1 MPHIF
6 REVETWG
13 TVIFFEGSSPTLNE
27 VELKAAADEIERFL
41 FHVDEVFST
50 YKESS
55 FISQLRGNQISI
67 DDCPEE
73 VRGVWNATA
82 FARDISA
89 GLFDPWCVAGG
100 YDPSGYVKGWAADRA
115 ADIFADY
122 GVTECVINAGGDLTV
137 RSSEPKRIAIANP
150 DNRDEVVHSLL
161 ISRGAVATSGVT
173 ERGSHIR
180 DPHTGLI
187 AIGAKSATVW
197 GPDGGIADALAT
209 ALIVSGKDGAGIFAH
224 PQLEGYHC
232 FVIDRN
238 EDFSWSI

>member
-1 MPHIF
+1 MSQIF

-13 TVIFFEGSSPTLNE
+13 TVIFFEGSSESLTESQLAP
-27 VELKAAADEIERFL
+27 AADEIEAFL
-41 FHVDEVFST
+41 LHVDEVFST
-50 YKESS
+50 YRPEST
-55 FISQLRGNQISI
+55 ISQLRGGKISI
-67 DDCPEE
+67 DDCAEE

-89 GLFDPWCVAGG
+89 GLFDPWCVEGG

-115 ADIFADY
+115 ADIFAAH
-122 GVTECVINAGGDLTV
+122 GITECVINAGGDLTV
-137 RSSEPKRIAIANP
+137 RSSQPKKIAIANP
-150 DNRDEVVHSLL
+150 DNREEVVHSILL
-161 ISRGAVATSGVT
+161 SHGAVATSGVT

-238 EDFSWSI
+238 EDYSWSL